1 MKNRI
6 VFLLN
11 FAPHYREFILKKID
25 QELNADLYFGNIPN
39 SSIKKLDYNELRN
52 FKKELKTLKLKNIY
66 WYIGSLQII
75 FKPYKKI
82 ILTGD
87 PQILS
92 NWVILIF
99 ARLLGKRTFLWTHGW
114 YGDEKGIK
122 KIIKKIYFGL
132 ANNIL
137 LYGDYAKGLMIK
149 DGFKENKLIPI
160 YNSLNYEQQLQIR
173 KVQQKTSI
181 YRDHFKNDNPVL
193 IYIGRIQKIKRL
205 DLIISAM
212 KLLNEK
218 GICLNLVVIG
228 GESKDYDIRADI
240 KKYNLENQV
249 WLYGSSYNEETN
261 GTLIYN
267 ADLCVSPGNV
277 GLTAIHSLM
286 YGTPVITHN
295 NFSKQMPEF
304 ETIIENYTGIFF
316 EENNVN
322 DLVQKIKI
330 ILNLKIERENCY
342 RIIEEKWNPHNQINI
357 LKKVLNESAN

>member
-1 MKNRI
+1 MKNKI

-52 FKKELKTLKLKNIY
+52 FKKEFKTIKLKSFY
-66 WYIGSLQII
+66 WYKGSSLLVS
-75 FKPYKKI
+75 KPYKNF

-137 LYGDYAKGLMIK
+137 LYGDYAKRLMIK

-173 KVQQKTSI
+173 KTQYKTSI

-342 RIIEEKWNPHNQINI
+342 RIIDEKWNPDNQIRI
-357 LKKVLNESAN
+357 LKNCLNDFA